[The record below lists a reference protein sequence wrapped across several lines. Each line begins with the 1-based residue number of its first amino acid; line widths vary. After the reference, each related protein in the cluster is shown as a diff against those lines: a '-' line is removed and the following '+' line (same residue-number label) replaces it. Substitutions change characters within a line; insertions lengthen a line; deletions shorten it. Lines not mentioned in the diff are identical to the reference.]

1 MSINKVV
8 RLNGFEFE
16 LTNLNDHAE
25 VIIDIGDERVVQAI
39 VEREPEFLS
48 ALEKISQDYEEI
60 DSVLSAEESLFWPE
74 GYFAGLEKAELL
86 RIVNSAYASD
96 ALVHRV
102 RRELGYI
109 TSPPQNISYKEWLA
123 MMYGVHEAM
132 PEEEKRELH
141 KWEQQYVDGSGRYT
155 TSDWPGWEKYIGK
168 KPSPPPPSQEK
179 SGYIYLIRAETGEYK
194 VGHSV
199 DVGSRI
205 KAFSVQPP
213 FEYKLV
219 HTFPTD
225 DMAQTESVLHN
236 RFSGKKI
243 RGEWFALDEEDVDEI
258 VRIVRFK
265 DGRFLHNE
273 E

>member
-1 MSINKVV
+1 MSIDKVV

-16 LTNLNDHAE
+16 LTNLNGHAE
-25 VIIDIGDERVVQAI
+25 VIIDIGDEGVVRAI

-48 ALEKISQDYEEI
+48 ALEKLSQDYEEI
-60 DSVLSAEESLFWPE
+60 DSVLSAEEFPWSKD
-74 GYFAGLEKAELL
+74 YFAGLERVELL

-109 TSPPQNISYKEWLA
+109 RPPSQNISYKEWLA
-123 MMYGVHEAM
+123 MIYGVYQAM
-132 PEEEKRELH
+132 SEGEKRELH
-141 KWEQQYVDGSGRYT
+141 KWEQQYVDGSGRHT

-168 KPSPPPPSQEK
+168 KPTPPPPSQEK
-179 SGYIYLIRAETGEYK
+179 SGYIYLVRAATGEYK

-199 DVGSRI
+199 DVGSRM

-213 FEYKLV
+213 FEYELV
-219 HTFPTD
+219 HAFPAD
-225 DMAQTESVLHN
+225 DMAQAESILHN
-236 RFSGKKI
+236 RFSEKRI
-243 RGEWFALDEEDVDEI
+243 MGEWFTLDKKDVDEI